1 MAQTAQGKGLLSH
14 SRLESK
20 VPTVLTPS
28 QQHLLCF
35 WGKKEQDAPTSW
47 NKEKIKKQDMVSIF
61 QIVCRLYI
69 CGAFH
74 SKINC
79 VLKRVWN
86 SRAFMLPSF

>member
-47 NKEKIKKQDMVSIF
+47 NKEKIKKARYGFHISDCLQTLYLWGFSF
-61 QIVCRLYI
+61 Q
-69 CGAFH
+69 
-74 SKINC
+74 N
-79 VLKRVWN
+79 
-86 SRAFMLPSF
+86 